1 MDFNF
6 ALFFMALGLAIA
18 LEAMLWLIAP
28 HRMHEMV
35 LKLSQIPI
43 ERLRAGAFVM
53 LALGLL
59 LCTAGRA
66 IL

>member
-6 ALFFMALGLAIA
+6 ALFFMALGLAVT

-28 HRMHEMV
+28 QRMHELV
-35 LKLSQIPI
+35 LKLALIPV
-43 ERLRAGAFVM
+43 ERLRPGAFVM

-59 LCTAGRA
+59 VCAAGRA
-66 IL
+66 LL

>member
-6 ALFFMALGLAIA
+6 ALFFMALGLAVT

-28 HRMHEMV
+28 QRMHELV
-35 LKLSQIPI
+35 LKLALIPV
-43 ERLRAGAFVM
+43 ERLRPGAVVM

-59 LCTAGRA
+59 VCAAGRA
-66 IL
+66 LL

>member
-28 HRMHEMV
+28 ERMLDLV
-35 LKLSQIPI
+35 RNLALTPAD
-43 ERLRAGAFVM
+43 RLRVGALFM
-53 LALGLL
+53 LVVGVL
-59 LCTAGRA
+59 LCVAGRA

>member
-18 LEAMLWLIAP
+18 LEAMVWLIAP
-28 HRMHEMV
+28 QRMLDLMRQLALLPV
-35 LKLSQIPI
+35 
-43 ERLRAGAFVM
+43 ERLRSGAFVM